1 MDKRGRGQT
10 DRLRTLTS
18 GSVTDRAKYGSIGE
32 MKCLFRVRASDV
44 RRSSLHSM
52 NAQPLKSEVSSAEG
66 RNICEKCSTTG
77 SSLRLVFPCGR
88 SALLCASCA
97 HLFVELLNR
106 RDRHGTGADG
116 RFYVISAKETGR
128 AVHLVVLSGTGADP
142 SAAKES
148 GRAAAPGVTAPP
160 RGPPPGRRQSL
171 RRHSRPREAHRSF
184 AAPTCWQDD
193 AAPCPPREPLA
204 AARRARH
211 ASLPGRDKAL
221 EAAAAGARRR
231 AAAQL
236 WRAARSTSA
245 PMLAP
250 PAPPAAWQRGGRGG
264 APAAAKRAA
273 SDEGGAR
280 GAGRWRAETL
290 RCCSTEPPGRFAQ
303 MEWVRAPC
311 PRRLRLLQRSV
322 QGTESR
328 ESHRAYA
335 LPPQRA

>member
-245 PMLAP
+245 TMLATVPSPRTKRTRLVLFPVLSGHVSSFP
-250 PAPPAAWQRGGRGG
+250 P
-264 APAAAKRAA
+264 
-273 SDEGGAR
+273 
-280 GAGRWRAETL
+280 
-290 RCCSTEPPGRFAQ
+290 
-303 MEWVRAPC
+303 
-311 PRRLRLLQRSV
+311 
-322 QGTESR
+322 
-328 ESHRAYA
+328 Y
-335 LPPQRA
+335 